1 MKIEKA
7 VRETKMMKALRV
19 LVVEDDAM
27 IGMLLADMLKQMGHG
42 ICAVEATEADAVS
55 AAVRC
60 RPDLVIADARLGEG
74 SGISAVEEMLRIRP
88 VPYMFVSGDS
98 TASIKARKPDAVV
111 VQKPFHEADL
121 AKAIQ
126 RVLGAGARSR

>member
-1 MKIEKA
+1 
-7 VRETKMMKALRV
+7 MMKALRV

-27 IGMLLADMLKQMGHG
+27 IGMLLVEMLEQMGHG
-42 ICAVEATEADAVS
+42 ICAIEATEADAV
-55 AAVRC
+55 AAADRYH
-60 RPDLVIADARLGEG
+60 PDLVIADARLGDG

-98 TASIKARKPDAVV
+98 MASIKARRPGAVV

-126 RVLGAGARSR
+126 RALGAGTRPK